1 MARYADWLSVSR
13 DGQLFTALAWLKV
26 LADHAT
32 EWNIP
37 ANVHTELAALT
48 AAAKTALEQAQN
60 ETTRTPVATA
70 QCRTAFAAL
79 AAKMRDIKKRYFY
92 VPPLSDVDLVSLG
105 LKPHDSTP
113 SPSGK
118 PTAQVTIGTFLAG
131 RHELGVKIA
140 YVTGSPADRANKGY
154 RVWYRV
160 AVAGETPP
168 TDPEELGKSFYTR
181 HKKDV
186 IEFDF
191 GDSGKMVYFAAQVEN
206 EGKKGPWGPLV
217 SALIP

>member
-1 MARYADWLSVSR
+1 MVRYADWLSTTR
-13 DGQLFTALAWLKV
+13 TGQLAMAVAWLNM
-26 LADHAT
+26 LAERAV

-37 ANVHTELAALT
+37 ANIQTELAALT
-48 AAAKTALEQAQN
+48 AAAKSALEQSQN

-79 AAKMRDIKKRYFY
+79 AAKMRDIKRRYFY
-92 VPPLSDVDLVSLG
+92 VPPLSEVDLVSLG

-160 AVAGETPP
+160 VEAGETPP
-168 TDPEELGKSFYTR
+168 ANPEELGKSFYTK
-181 HKKDV
+181 HKKEV